1 MGNDAYVCIKKRYS
15 KSAIEKILILI
26 GYEKEE
32 ILFIVGMMMNI
43 SFLQG
48 CMFG

>member
-26 GYEKEE
+26 GYEKR
-32 ILFIVGMMMNI
+32 GA
-43 SFLQG
+43 SY
-48 CMFG
+48 